1 MCEFTGAK
9 VALTIAT
16 HPAKHNSSV
25 RRVKSVRKRSKMV
38 TRSRIRIS
46 DQDEVGDS
54 DNNVLLSIANVNYYE
69 ISAWKMMLSNMFL
82 RYLRYYQVRMQ
93 MNH

>member
-54 DNNVLLSIANVNYYE
+54 DNYVLLSIADVK
-69 ISAWKMMLSNMFL
+69 ISALNMMSSNLFS
-82 RYLRYYQVRMQ
+82 
-93 MNH
+93 

>member
-54 DNNVLLSIANVNYYE
+54 DNHVLLSIEDVNACYE
-69 ISAWKMMLSNMFL
+69 ISGLKMMLSNLFS
-82 RYLRYYQVRMQ
+82 
-93 MNH
+93 

>member
-16 HPAKHNSSV
+16 HPAKHNGSV

-46 DQDEVGDS
+46 DQDEVGNCDNYVLYSIS
-54 DNNVLLSIANVNYYE
+54 DVNNQCLE
-69 ISAWKMMLSNMFL
+69 
-82 RYLRYYQVRMQ
+82 
-93 MNH
+93 

>member
-46 DQDEVGDS
+46 DQDEVGNCHNYMVRSIS
-54 DNNVLLSIANVNYYE
+54 DVNYE
-69 ISAWKMMLSNMFL
+69 ISALNMMLSNLFS
-82 RYLRYYQVRMQ
+82 
-93 MNH
+93 

>member
-54 DNNVLLSIANVNYYE
+54 DNHVLLSIEDVNNQWLE
-69 ISAWKMMLSNMFL
+69 NDVIKSVFL
-82 RYLRYYQVRMQ
+82 DT
-93 MNH
+93 

>member
-16 HPAKHNSSV
+16 YPAKHNSSV

-46 DQDEVGDS
+46 DQDEV
-54 DNNVLLSIANVNYYE
+54 IAIIMFYKVYQ
-69 ISAWKMMLSNMFL
+69 MLMEMLQNQCLVYDVVKYAFL
-82 RYLRYYQVRMQ
+82 DT
-93 MNH
+93 

>member
-1 MCEFTGAK
+1 MIESNGMCEFTGAK

-54 DNNVLLSIANVNYYE
+54 DNHVLLSIEDVNNQWLE
-69 ISAWKMMLSNMFL
+69 NDVIKSVFL
-82 RYLRYYQVRMQ
+82 DT
-93 MNH
+93 